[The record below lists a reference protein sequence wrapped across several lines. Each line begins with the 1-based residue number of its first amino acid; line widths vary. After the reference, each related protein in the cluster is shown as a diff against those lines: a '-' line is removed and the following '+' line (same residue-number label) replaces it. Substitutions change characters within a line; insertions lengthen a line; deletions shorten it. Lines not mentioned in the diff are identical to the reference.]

1 MRKFETLS
9 LTMVLAV
16 AGALSG
22 CDRKEDKGW
31 DSAGAPTR
39 VCVDQQGRRVPEDQC
54 GAPRTTGGGV
64 SPFLW
69 YYLGT
74 LGRGSYAPGY
84 GGLVGGGSYRPSPSV
99 SYGAAPAEGGIARG
113 GFGATAHSFGGLGG
127 EGAGE

>member
-1 MRKFETLS
+1 MRSFETLS

-22 CDRKEDKGW
+22 CDRQEDKGW
-31 DSAGAPTR
+31 DSAAQPTR
-39 VCVDQQGRRVPEDQC
+39 VCVDQQGKRVPENECATQH
-54 GAPRTTGGGV
+54 TGVGV

-74 LGRGSYAPGY
+74 LGRGSYAPSY
-84 GGLVGGGSYRPSPSV
+84 GGMVTGGSYRASPGV
-99 SYGAAPAEGGIARG
+99 SYGAAPAAGGIVRG
-113 GFGATAHSFGGLGG
+113 GFGGTAHSFGGLGG

>member
-16 AGALSG
+16 AGALTG
-22 CDRKEDKGW
+22 CDRREDKGW
-31 DSAGAPTR
+31 DAAGEPSR
-39 VCVDQQGRRVPEDQC
+39 VCVDQQGKRVPENEC
-54 GAPRTTGGGV
+54 APAHTGGGV

-74 LGRGSYAPGY
+74 LNRGGYAPGY
-84 GGLVGGGSYRPSPSV
+84 GGLVSGGSYRASPGL
-99 SYGAAPAEGGIARG
+99 SYVAAPAEGGIARG
-113 GFGATAHSFGGLGG
+113 GFGGTAHSFGRLGG